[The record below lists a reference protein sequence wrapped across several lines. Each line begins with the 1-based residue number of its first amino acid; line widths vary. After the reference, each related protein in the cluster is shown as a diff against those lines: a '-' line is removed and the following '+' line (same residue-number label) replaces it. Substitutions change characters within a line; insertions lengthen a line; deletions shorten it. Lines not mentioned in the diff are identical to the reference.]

1 LSNYSSSHSNLQSDQ
16 VLYNSPGMKPG
27 HRQLEKRGLRVYQNS
42 LPLGHHTAKM
52 IVIEVIA
59 AIFSTYS
66 ARVSYFLKL
75 SKTVT

>member
-1 LSNYSSSHSNLQSDQ
+1 
-16 VLYNSPGMKPG
+16 MKPG